1 MSRRLIW
8 TGNLEF
14 EAKNGGKLAFMFNL
28 LLRTCLAV
36 FAICEHMYT
45 FFKNAT
51 KNCSD
56 RRFYEYNL
64 VYFMNNVSLVV
75 FGTARFDNFR

>member
-8 TGNLEF
+8 TVNLEF

-56 RRFYEYNL
+56 RRFYE
-64 VYFMNNVSLVV
+64 
-75 FGTARFDNFR
+75 